1 MKLAWL
7 KRKIQA
13 HYLCGGLLALVMCL
27 LLALVSSAQL
37 DHTTIA
43 FTSDRDSDW
52 MAAERNVM
60 SELYLMGP
68 NGDQIRRLTEAPGYD
83 EAPAWSP
90 DGQTI
95 TFVSH
100 RDQVLQIPNDKFFR
114 GEIYVTNVDGS
125 NPINLTQSL
134 KKPDVYPDWSPDGQ
148 QIAFTSVKVFDKP
161 IFVHGRPNWGN
172 LDIWVMDADG
182 GNPRNLTDH
191 DARDST
197 ADWSPDGQQ
206 IAFTSN
212 RNGNFD
218 IYMMDSN
225 GANLI
230 RLTIHRAIDGEPD
243 WSPDGQQ
250 IAFTSDRD
258 GNFDIYVMNADG
270 TNPINLA
277 NHPVG
282 PINLTNHPA
291 EDSNPSWSPDGTR
304 IAFQSNRNGNF
315 DICVMA
321 ADGANPINLTNHPA
335 EDSGPAWGP
344 APTLNVS
351 PKRKLT
357 TTWGKLKTP
366 H

>member
-13 HYLCGGLLALVMCL
+13 HHLCGGFLALVMCL
-27 LLALVSSAQL
+27 FLTLVSSAQL

-52 MAAERNVM
+52 MAAERNVV
-60 SELYLMGP
+60 SEIYLMDP

-83 EAPAWSP
+83 EGPAWAP

-134 KKPDVYPDWSPDGQ
+134 KKPEVYPAWSPDGQ
-148 QIAFTSVKVFDKP
+148 QIAF
-161 IFVHGRPNWGN
+161 I
-172 LDIWVMDADG
+172 
-182 GNPRNLTDH
+182 
-191 DARDST
+191 
-197 ADWSPDGQQ
+197 
-206 IAFTSN
+206 
-212 RNGNFD
+212 
-218 IYMMDSN
+218 
-225 GANLI
+225 
-230 RLTIHRAIDGEPD
+230 
-243 WSPDGQQ
+243 
-250 IAFTSDRD
+250 SDRD

-270 TNPINLA
+270 TNPINL
-277 NHPVG
+277 
-282 PINLTNHPA
+282 TNHPA
-291 EDSNPSWSPDGTR
+291 EDSD
-304 IAFQSNRNGNF
+304 
-315 DICVMA
+315 
-321 ADGANPINLTNHPA
+321 
-335 EDSGPAWGP
+335 PAWSP
-344 APTLNVS
+344 APTLYVS

-357 TTWGKLKTP
+357 TTRGKLKTP